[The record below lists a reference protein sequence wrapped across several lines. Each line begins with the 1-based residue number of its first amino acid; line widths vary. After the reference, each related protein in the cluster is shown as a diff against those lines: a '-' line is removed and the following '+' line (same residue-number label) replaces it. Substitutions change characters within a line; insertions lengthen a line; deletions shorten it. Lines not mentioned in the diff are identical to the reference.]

1 MVFLTEHA
9 HFASWHECCR
19 YIRQSTKHMQHISEN
34 AYNYYVKLL
43 LGLIGVYSASWFNDW
58 TKKKYRL
65 TNNVKGTGLKHYG
78 CKLFSAIVHI
88 ACFFSAHCVSSA
100 QRICVSGSSWNLPHF
115 ET

>member
-43 LGLIGVYSASWFNDW
+43 LGLIGVYSAS
-58 TKKKYRL
+58 
-65 TNNVKGTGLKHYG
+65 
-78 CKLFSAIVHI
+78 
-88 ACFFSAHCVSSA
+88 
-100 QRICVSGSSWNLPHF
+100 
-115 ET
+115 